1 MCNFQA
7 NVLRVSV
14 VFFVLTVA
22 VVSMLFLCCFYAAS
36 MLFICCF
43 YAVSM
48 LFICCFYAVS
58 MLFICCFYA
67 VSILFICCFD
77 FVEIYNE
84 KLVFQKF
91 SRKPTNFFNYIDF
104 IQKLNLVDLQTQGG
118 WPPSSRASSES
129 PTRRQAIARSSPSV
143 WRGGN
148 PSSTKVSKIWRGSD
162 SQARQ

>member
-1 MCNFQA
+1 
-7 NVLRVSV
+7 
-14 VFFVLTVA
+14 
-22 VVSMLFLCCFYAAS
+22 

-67 VSILFICCFD
+67 VSMLFICCFD

-91 SRKPTNFFNYIDF
+91 SRKPTSFFNYIDF
-104 IQKLNLVDLQTQGG
+104 IQKLNLVDLQTQGIATMG
-118 WPPSSRASSES
+118 RMAVEQYGEKSE
-129 PTRRQAIARSSPSV
+129 
-143 WRGGN
+143 
-148 PSSTKVSKIWRGSD
+148 KL
-162 SQARQ
+162 